1 MLISRT
7 WLQSYFENEIPDA
20 PIIAETLL
28 LHSFEIEGIHERN
41 GESIIDIDVL
51 PNRAHDCLSYEG
63 IAREYAMLSGLKLK
77 ENHFKGLEGLQQ
89 TEPTVSVEVHVP
101 ECYRYMAQAVSGIQV
116 ANSPQWMQNY
126 LSFMDQKSINNVV
139 DATNIIMFETGQPLH
154 AFDADKVVGGI
165 IVRNAQ
171 DGETMTTLT
180 GEEISLTPSDVV
192 IADHEGV
199 LALAGVKG
207 GTKAEVTLETEN
219 IIIEAANFNSL
230 STRIT
235 SRRVKILTDSSK
247 RFENGISSELSSHAI
262 PRIVSLITE
271 VAGTSSTTFSPLSD
285 HYPQIESPAKIK
297 VPHQKIELLLGITL
311 PTQEVQNILTGLDCK
326 HTFENEMY
334 TISVPYYRLDLSIP
348 EDIIEEIGRIYGY
361 HNIPTRSLDDVDFSP
376 RVNTLVLVENG
387 IKNFLT
393 KRGFNEIKNYAFVNK
408 GEIELYNPLASDKKA
423 LRSTIERSFTEAL
436 EKNSARAD
444 YYGVDR
450 TLVFEISRIYHD
462 DGEETMA
469 IIGIRNRDKKAKKE
483 YGSEEEQLRMIIEEL
498 ENDLGVKLQATID
511 TTTAQFSLS
520 TLELRNE
527 TLEYGE
533 VFSSKSYAQD
543 ARFHSVSPYP
553 YTTRDVSF
561 WTDKENAEDR
571 YKDMIQ
577 RVETLYLK
585 KIYLFDTFQK
595 DGKNSYAYSLIFQSN
610 DKTLTDKEVEEDMQK
625 IITTLENNGC
635 ELR

>member
-20 PIIAETLL
+20 PTIAETLL
-28 LHSFEIEGIHERN
+28 LHSFEIEGIHEKN

-51 PNRAHDCLSYEG
+51 PNRAHDCLSYRG
-63 IAREYAMLSGLKLK
+63 IAREYAMLSGMKLK
-77 ENHFKGLEGLQQ
+77 ENRLKENEREQ
-89 TEPTVSVEVHVP
+89 TGSMISVDVRVA

-116 ANSPQWMQNY
+116 ENSPQWMQNY

-165 IVRNAQ
+165 IVRYAEE
-171 DGETMTTLT
+171 GETMTTLT
-180 GEEISLTPSDVV
+180 GEEVSLVPSDVV

-207 GTKAEVTLETEN
+207 GTKAEVTLETKN

-230 STRIT
+230 STRLT

-247 RFENGISSELSSHAI
+247 RFENGISSELCSHALSRVI
-262 PRIVSLITE
+262 RLISE
-271 VAGTSSTTFSPLSD
+271 LAGTAPTSISQPSD
-285 HYPQIESPAKIK
+285 HYLNPESQTEIK
-297 VPHQKIELLLGITL
+297 VPHQKIESLLGTTL
-311 PTQEVQNILTGLDCK
+311 PTHEVQNILTNLDCE
-326 HTFENEMY
+326 HSFDNQIY
-334 TISVPYYRLDLSIP
+334 TIIVPYYRLDLTIP
-348 EDIIEEIGRIYGY
+348 EDIIEEAGRIYGY
-361 HNIPTRSLDDVDFSP
+361 HNIPAQPLDDVAFSP
-376 RVNTLVLVENG
+376 RINPLVFIENR

-393 KRGFNEIKNYAFVNK
+393 ERGFNELKNYAFVNK
-408 GEIELYNPLASDKKA
+408 GEVELYNPLASDKKA
-423 LRSTIERSFTEAL
+423 LRSNIEKSFIEAL
-436 EKNSARAD
+436 EKNASRAD
-444 YYGVDR
+444 YYGVER
-450 TLVFEISRIYHD
+450 TLAFEISRVYHND
-462 DGEETMA
+462 REVTMA
-469 IIGIRNRDKKAKKE
+469 IIGIQNCDKKAKKQ
-483 YGSEEEQLRMIIEEL
+483 YGSEEEQLQIIIEEL
-498 ENDLGVKLQATID
+498 ENDLGAKLQATID

-520 TLELRNE
+520 ALELGNE

-533 VFSSKSYAQD
+533 VFAPKSYDQNAK
-543 ARFHSVSPYP
+543 FHSVSPYP

-561 WTDKENAEDR
+561 WVDKENAEEL
-571 YKDMIQ
+571 YKNLIHG
-577 RVETLYLK
+577 VETNYLK

-595 DGKNSYAYSLIFQSN
+595 DGKTSYAYSLIFQSN

-625 IITTLENNGC
+625 IIATLESNGC

>member
-7 WLQSYFENEIPDA
+7 WLQSYFENEIPAA
-20 PIIAETLL
+20 PTIAETLL

-41 GESIIDIDVL
+41 DESIIDIDVL

-63 IAREYAMLSGLKLK
+63 IAREYAMLSGMKMK
-77 ENHFKGLEGLQQ
+77 QNRFKGLEGLQQ
-89 TEPTVSVEVHVP
+89 AEPIVSVEVRVP
-101 ECYRYMAQAVSGIQV
+101 ECYRYIAQAVSGIQV
-116 ANSPQWMQNY
+116 TNSPQWMQDY
-126 LSFMDQKSINNVV
+126 LSFMEQKSINNVV

-165 IVRNAQ
+165 IVRYAQ
-171 DGETMTTLT
+171 EGEMMTTLT
-180 GEEISLTPSDVV
+180 GEEISLIPSDVV
-192 IADHEGV
+192 IADYEGV

-207 GTKAEVTLETEN
+207 GTKAEVTKETKN
-219 IIIEAANFNSL
+219 IIIEAANFKSL
-230 STRIT
+230 STRLT

-285 HYPQIESPAKIK
+285 HYPQIESPTKIK
-297 VPHQKIELLLGITL
+297 VPHLKIESLLGITL
-311 PTQEVQNILTGLDCK
+311 PAQEVQNILTSLDCK

-334 TISVPYYRLDLSIP
+334 TITVPYYRLDLSIP

-361 HNIPTRSLDDVDFSP
+361 HNIPMRSLDDVDFSP
-376 RVNTLVLVENG
+376 RVNTLVLVENR

-393 KRGFNEIKNYAFVNK
+393 ERGFNELKNYAFVNK

-423 LRSTIERSFTEAL
+423 LRSTIEGSFTDAL

-462 DGEETMA
+462 YGEETMA
-469 IIGIRNRDKKAKKE
+469 IIGIRNRDKKTKKE
-483 YGSEEEQLRMIIEEL
+483 YGSEEEQLRIIIEEL

-520 TLELRNE
+520 TLELGNGA
-527 TLEYGE
+527 LEYGE
-533 VFSSKSYAQD
+533 VFSSKSYVQNAQ
-543 ARFHSVSPYP
+543 FHSVSPYP

-577 RVETLYLK
+577 GVETLYLK

-595 DGKNSYAYSLIFQSN
+595 DGKTSYAYSLIFQSM
-610 DKTLTDKEVEEDMQK
+610 DKTLTDGDVENDMQK